1 MQGFK
6 NWWAVDTFKK
16 QQLSH
21 RHLLQAID
29 LFDMTKGFSIFHSVL
44 PDNVDTVFFNILPH
58 NRYHYMEKVTT
69 SMSSDPTIAPFSSK
83 MFKVL
88 ITP

>member
-1 MQGFK
+1 MQAFK

-44 PDNVDTVFFNILPH
+44 PDNVDTVFFQ
-58 NRYHYMEKVTT
+58 YFTT
-69 SMSSDPTIAPFSSK
+69 QQISLHGKSNYIHVFRSYYCPLQLK
-83 MFKVL
+83 YKGL